1 MNARTAAPVIAIASL
16 VVLMSGCAGVAAQG
30 GQVRD
35 DLSPAANAAA
45 AIGLAEGSVIVRD
58 DLSPTQVH
66 DRVTERMA
74 ELAAQEPRGFSA
86 DALRELHAQGT
97 APQSAHGVSAD
108 ARRELHS
115 QPVAV
120 EQTAFSADAMRELHS
135 QPVAVE
141 QTAFSADA
149 MRELKGSTEVQAGA
163 PVDVRDDLSPSR
175 GGDTAPSSD
184 TVDDDLSPI
193 GGSF

>member
-1 MNARTAAPVIAIASL
+1 MNARRAAPVIAIASL
-16 VVLMSGCAGVAAQG
+16 MVLMSGCAGAAAQG

-35 DLSPAANAAA
+35 DLRPAANAAA
-45 AIGLAEGSVIVRD
+45 AIGLAEGAVIVRD
-58 DLSPTQVH
+58 DLSPAQAH
-66 DRVTERMA
+66 NRVTERMV

-86 DALRELHAQGT
+86 DVLRELHAQGA
-97 APQSAHGVSAD
+97 APQSAHSVSAD

-115 QPVAV
+115 Q
-120 EQTAFSADAMRELHS
+120 S
-135 QPVAVE
+135 VAVE

-149 MRELKGSTEVQAGA
+149 MRELKGSTEVQRSA
-163 PVDVRDDLSPSR
+163 PVAVHDDLSPSR

>member
-35 DLSPAANAAA
+35 DLRPAANAAA
-45 AIGLAEGSVIVRD
+45 ELGLAEGSVIVRD

-66 DRVTERMA
+66 NRITERMA

-86 DALRELHAQGT
+86 DVLRELHAQGA
-97 APQSAHGVSAD
+97 APQSARSVSAD

-115 QPVAV
+115 QAVPV
-120 EQTAFSADAMRELHS
+120 EQSAFSADAMRELHS
-135 QPVAVE
+135 QPVSVE
-141 QTAFSADA
+141 QSAFSADV
-149 MRELKGSTEVQAGA
+149 MRELKGSTEVQPSAA
-163 PVDVRDDLSPSR
+163 VDVRDDLSPSR
-175 GGDTAPSSD
+175 GDDSAPSTD

>member
-1 MNARTAAPVIAIASL
+1 MR
-16 VVLMSGCAGVAAQG
+16 
-30 GQVRD
+30 R
-35 DLSPAANAAA
+35 SPPGA
-45 AIGLAEGSVIVRD
+45 VIVRD

-86 DALRELHAQGT
+86 DVLRELHAQGT
-97 APQSAHGVSAD
+97 APQSARSV
-108 ARRELHS
+108 
-115 QPVAV
+115 
-120 EQTAFSADAMRELHS
+120 
-135 QPVAVE
+135 
-141 QTAFSADA
+141 SADA
-149 MRELKGSTEVQAGA
+149 MRELKGSTEVQRSA
-163 PVDVRDDLSPSR
+163 PVAVHDDLSPSR

>member
-1 MNARTAAPVIAIASL
+1 MDARRAAPVIAIASL
-16 VVLMSGCAGVAAQG
+16 MVLMSGCAGVAAQG

-35 DLSPAANAAA
+35 DLRPAANAASF
-45 AIGLAEGSVIVRD
+45 IGLAEGAVIVRD

-74 ELAAQEPRGFSA
+74 ELAAQEPRAFSA
-86 DALRELHAQGT
+86 DVLRELHAQGT
-97 APQSAHGVSAD
+97 APQSARSVSAD
-108 ARRELHS
+108 AR
-115 QPVAV
+115 
-120 EQTAFSADAMRELHS
+120 RELHS

-149 MRELKGSTEVQAGA
+149 MRELKGSTEVQRTA
-163 PVDVRDDLSPSR
+163 PVHVRDDLSPSR
-175 GGDTAPSSD
+175 GSDPAPTAD

-193 GGSF
+193 GGRF